1 MTAIQKPSSGVPS
14 SLLYALNPALDDMDH
29 RADISAGTAAAAQAP
44 LPGTHP
50 PDARSTT
57 PPLPSPPTYTAI
69 HPSSIRS
76 LTDEP
81 YACTVHSPPESPP
94 ATPPFPREAPKSGP
108 YLNLP
113 SAQTNTSL
121 LSPSALWVSESDLTT
136 LYVPS
141 SPGCSSVSD
150 MDEKASF
157 FAGVAKE
164 DDGIYIDR
172 PPDLEKLNEEQRAI
186 AAEYAPDLDKE
197 QKSLVRTLL
206 STALDWR
213 KYVRWQY
220 WRTSIH

>member
-1 MTAIQKPSSGVPS
+1 
-14 SLLYALNPALDDMDH
+14 
-29 RADISAGTAAAAQAP
+29 
-44 LPGTHP
+44 
-50 PDARSTT
+50 
-57 PPLPSPPTYTAI
+57 
-69 HPSSIRS
+69 
-76 LTDEP
+76 
-81 YACTVHSPPESPP
+81 
-94 ATPPFPREAPKSGP
+94 
-108 YLNLP
+108 
-113 SAQTNTSL
+113 
-121 LSPSALWVSESDLTT
+121 
-136 LYVPS
+136 
-141 SPGCSSVSD
+141 